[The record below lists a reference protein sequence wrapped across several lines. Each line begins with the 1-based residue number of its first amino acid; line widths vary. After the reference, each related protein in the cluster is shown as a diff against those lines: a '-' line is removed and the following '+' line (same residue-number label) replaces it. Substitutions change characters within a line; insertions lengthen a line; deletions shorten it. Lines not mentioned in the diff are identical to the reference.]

1 MLMVKKTIATP
12 KHNEFTAS
20 PLLPFYQSGCALLYN
35 HMRSLRK
42 VAPHGQLRIAL
53 RISLFFLKQLQS
65 IRTM

>member
-1 MLMVKKTIATP
+1 MLMVKKTIVT

-20 PLLPFYQSGCALLYN
+20 PLLLFYQSGCALLYN

-53 RISLFFLKQLQS
+53 RISLFFLKKS
-65 IRTM
+65 MHTM

>member
-1 MLMVKKTIATP
+1 MVKKTIAT
-12 KHNEFTAS
+12 KHNELIAS

-65 IRTM
+65 IHTM